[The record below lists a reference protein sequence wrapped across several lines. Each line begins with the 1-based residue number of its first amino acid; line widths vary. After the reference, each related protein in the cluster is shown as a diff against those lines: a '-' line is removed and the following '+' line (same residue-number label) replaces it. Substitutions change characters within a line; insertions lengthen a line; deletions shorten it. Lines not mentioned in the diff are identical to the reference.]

1 MEVSFKNN
9 SRADLVFLVL
19 SGIFLGSLTLL
30 NILGTSRFLDYSFSI
45 FNVQIPFVIAIGVL
59 PYPITFLCTDLISE
73 LFGQKQA
80 NRVVWMGLILNIWVF
95 FFVWVSGYLDSPIL
109 EKEVPVIDIVN
120 GEIKVPNDYAFY
132 HIRKL
137 TMGATIASMI
147 AYVSA
152 QFIDVKIFHFL
163 KEKTKGKK
171 LWLRNNVSTIFSQL
185 IDSIAV
191 ILITHYLVS
200 GLPVN
205 EDGELTHSLI
215 YFILSGYLFKLLFAL
230 IDTIPF
236 YWLTHALGKYLKADN

>member
-1 MEVSFKNN
+1 MKSKQLYIRRIERIEGALRAIEVS
-9 SRADLVFLVL
+9 
-19 SGIFLGSLTLL
+19 LGQRDTTTQT
-30 NILGTSRFLDYSFSI
+30 IKQRLD
-45 FNVQIPFVIAIGVL
+45 V
-59 PYPITFLCTDLISE
+59 
-73 LFGQKQA
+73 
-80 NRVVWMGLILNIWVF
+80 
-95 FFVWVSGYLDSPIL
+95 
-109 EKEVPVIDIVN
+109 VN

-152 QFIDVKIFHFL
+152 QFIDVQIFHFL

-200 GLPVN
+200 MTTKV
-205 EDGELTHSLI
+205 
-215 YFILSGYLFKLLFAL
+215 KL
-230 IDTIPF
+230 IDFFHHRTF
-236 YWLTHALGKYLKADN
+236 NLFVF